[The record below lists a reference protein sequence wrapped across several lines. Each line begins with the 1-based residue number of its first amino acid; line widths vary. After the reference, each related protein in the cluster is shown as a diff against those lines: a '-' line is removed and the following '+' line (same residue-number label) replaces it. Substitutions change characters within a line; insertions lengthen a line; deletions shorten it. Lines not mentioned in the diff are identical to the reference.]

1 MNTSDHVRIGV
12 GNEHTAA
19 ITLER
24 GWSLGF
30 RVAPCASVKEPT
42 GDPRISAHTS
52 AGDEEFLLFESLPKK
67 LLTLNSTHFTPIS
80 CEP

>member
-1 MNTSDHVRIGV
+1 MNTSDHVHIGV

-42 GDPRISAHTS
+42 GDPRIPAHTS
-52 AGDEEFLLFESLPKK
+52 VGDVEFLLLEPLPNQ
-67 LLTLNSTHFTPIS
+67 L
-80 CEP
+80 